1 MLDCKKLSLADV
13 KTIGAAAEAE
23 AVRRGLAVSIA
34 ICDEGGHLLWFQR
47 MDRVALLTVGIVV
60 AKARTAAL
68 GKRPTKVFQQMID
81 STMPSL
87 AAAPAMEGAL
97 EGGVPIIAAG
107 EVVGGI
113 AASGGSGEDD
123 AAIAQAGAAALLA

>member
-1 MLDCKKLSLADV
+1 MLDWKKLSLADV
-13 KTIGAAAEAE
+13 QTIGAAAEAE
-23 AVRRGLAVSIA
+23 AARRGLGVSIA

-47 MDRVALLTVGIVV
+47 MDRVALLTVSIVV

-68 GKRPTKVFQQMID
+68 GRQPTKVFQQMID

-87 AAAPAMEGAL
+87 LAAPAMEGAL
-97 EGGVPIIAAG
+97 EGGVPILAAG

-123 AAIAQAGAAALLA
+123 AAIAQAGAAALMV